1 MSDCSGQLTSK
12 AEKVQDPN
20 PQSKNGWTPIYI
32 ATAKGHIEVVKFL
45 ASVVKNPNTTADQ
58 DGFTP
63 MHMAARRG
71 CIEIIKSL
79 AEKVIYPNPP
89 DKDGETPIDIAT
101 EEGHTEI
108 VKILESKLEVF
119 NVQEAKRQRLV

>member
-1 MSDCSGQLTSK
+1 M
-12 AEKVQDPN
+12 
-20 PQSKNGWTPIYI
+20 
-32 ATAKGHIEVVKFL
+32 
-45 ASVVKNPNTTADQ
+45 
-58 DGFTP
+58 
-63 MHMAARRG
+63 
-71 CIEIIKSL
+71 IIKSL

-89 DKDGETPIDIAT
+89 DKDEETPIDIAT

>member
-1 MSDCSGQLTSK
+1 MD
-12 AEKVQDPN
+12 AN
-20 PQSKNGWTPIYI
+20 R
-32 ATAKGHIEVVKFL
+32 HIEVVKFL

-63 MHMAARRG
+63 MHMATRRG